1 MSILK
6 LLEDFTTEKLTMA
19 PSSRRQ
25 MFGSMGSL
33 GKKAAM
39 AAIPFGLAATTS
51 KAKAATT
58 AAAMQTYPN
67 SSLQLALVLEYL
79 EADFYARA
87 LDSGVLANYPKA
99 EAIYWQISKH
109 ETAHVNLLKGALG
122 DNAFDAPEFDFTA
135 GGNFDPFGD
144 DGTNDAVAYAQL
156 LILAQAF
163 EDTGVRAYKGQATN
177 LMNDP
182 ALLTVALQIHSVE
195 ARHASEIRRLRG
207 LKGWITGD
215 DRGMGVPPIGQAVYV
230 HEDNT
235 TQGGV
240 DVTTLGDG
248 SPFTFESSTEAY
260 DEPLTSNDAGAIAA
274 LFLQN

>member
-6 LLEDFTTEKLTMA
+6 LLEDFTTEKLTTA

-33 GKKAAM
+33 GKRAAM
-39 AAIPFGLAATTS
+39 AAVPFGLAAATG

-58 AAAMQTYPN
+58 ASAMQTYPV

-79 EADFYARA
+79 EADFYARS
-87 LDSGVLANYPKA
+87 LDSGVLSGYPKA
-99 EAIYWQISKH
+99 EAIYMQISKH
-109 ETAHVNLLKGALG
+109 ETAHANLLAGALG
-122 DNAFDAPEFDFTA
+122 DDGFDAPDFDFTA
-135 GGNFDPFGD
+135 GGNFDPFGE
-144 DGTNDAVAYAQL
+144 DGTNPAIAYQQL

-163 EDTGVRAYKGQATN
+163 EDTGVRAYKGQALN
-177 LMNDP
+177 LMNDKG
-182 ALLTVALQIHSVE
+182 LLTTALQIHSVE

-215 DRGMGVPPIGQAVYV
+215 DRGMGVPPIAQPVYI

-235 TQGGV
+235 IHGGV

-248 SPFTFESSTEAY
+248 SPFTFESATEAY